1 MKVRPGL
8 VYIRAHR
15 RNTCIYQAKELV
27 SLTATLTSKWLGRKG
42 KKKPIPGGGGG
53 RGYIKS
59 PSIHL
64 GQTDVSY
71 AAATLGRAF
80 YAIEKMRRAETYA
93 GARETRKKESRSTKR
108 RRNEGTDHKCNSPV
122 CVRV

>member
-8 VYIRAHR
+8 VYTRAHR
-15 RNTCIYQAKELV
+15 RNTYIYQAKELV

-42 KKKPIPGGGGG
+42 KKKKKTIPDGGGG

-93 GARETRKKESRSTKR
+93 GAKEKKSLHE
-108 RRNEGTDHKCNSPV
+108 EEE
-122 CVRV
+122 